1 MYASGQI
8 HDIGEESHKRWCK
21 HGCERDGTLT
31 QVLLQSR
38 LLTQKPR
45 VNVVRKFEQPPQ
57 SLLIET
63 TQLETRL
70 IHKFDQNSECEV
82 LLILNANQNQTR
94 QVIHA
99 LAVADI
105 WVMLTVG
112 DQNVIQGVGAIGHV
126 LGEEFFVDE
135 GAINVFLDLSLVL

>member
-1 MYASGQI
+1 
-8 HDIGEESHKRWCK
+8 
-21 HGCERDGTLT
+21 
-31 QVLLQSR
+31 
-38 LLTQKPR
+38 
-45 VNVVRKFEQPPQ
+45 VVRKFEQPPQ

-63 TQLETRL
+63 AQLETRL

-94 QVIHA
+94 QIIHT